1 LVLRQLENT
10 QALKVIEDTA
20 VTKEPEGLQRQKI
33 VPSPRVL
40 QEQMSPP
47 DLVYHV
53 LLVEVSCSCILISQ
67 VSVLTLVG
75 QFDQPSDP

>member
-1 LVLRQLENT
+1 VLRQLENT

-40 QEQMSPP
+40 QEQMPPP
-47 DLVYHV
+47 DLAYHV
-53 LLVEVSCSCILISQ
+53 LLVEVSSCILISQ
-67 VSVLTLVG
+67 VSVLTFLG